1 MAAEH
6 GSILTLFTDFGMR
19 DPYVGILKGV
29 IAQVNPWLRVID
41 VTHEIPPQDV
51 GAARFALMTS
61 YRYFPP
67 GTVHMAVVDPGVGSQ
82 RRAVAIS
89 FQPAPNQVPSF
100 LVGPD
105 NGLFSGV
112 LDRTLVVA
120 AVELTNCQYWRTPE
134 PSSTFHGRDIFA
146 TVAAHLA
153 SGVSLEHLGAPIE
166 LDSLVSL
173 PLPSYRV
180 EPHGEND
187 QYLIHGVIQAIDHF
201 GNLIT
206 TIPAAAVNQ
215 AQWWLMLGLIEIAS
229 KPTYAAGRPQEVLA
243 LVGSHDWIEIAV
255 NGGNAQQIL
264 GVGIGDPV
272 SVQVKTLD
280 S

>member
-215 AQWWLMLGLIEIAS
+215 AQWWLMLGPIEIAS

-255 NGGNAQQIL
+255 NGGNAQRIL